1 MSDTEQQA
9 KATTPDDVVM
19 EEEDAPITD
28 GQEPVAAEE
37 AKESD
42 DKDKETTSKPKSK
55 TSQPAKKGNGTSSRK
70 MAGKFAK
77 AEAKEPGK
85 FKIGDLVTGRVKG
98 FPFWREFPF
107 LSSVLGLRVLLMSD
121 RGSRVFL

>member
-37 AKESD
+37 TKESD
-42 DKDKETTSKPKSK
+42 DKEKETASKPKSK

-98 FPFWREFPF
+98 FPFWREFSSPF
-107 LSSVLGLRVLLMSD
+107 FSFDLRVLRMSN
-121 RGSRVFL
+121 RGSRMFQ